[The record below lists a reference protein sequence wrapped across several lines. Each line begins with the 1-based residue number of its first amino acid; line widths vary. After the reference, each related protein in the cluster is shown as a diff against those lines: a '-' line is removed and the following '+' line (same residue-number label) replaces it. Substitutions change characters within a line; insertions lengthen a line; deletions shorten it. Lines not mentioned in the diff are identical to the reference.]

1 MDRYGVLRRRG
12 ECAWAAWPGQQVH
25 TLPCPCG
32 AQRWM
37 LEAFCQLP
45 CRMLD
50 PMPDAGSHA
59 RSHARSHASKLP
71 EVPEFP
77 QLPAARQASPARGSL
92 GVNRGALIR
101 PGVLRPCCPA
111 APRME
116 PEPTVHPAKRKPHA
130 TASLPTASLPST
142 EATALSCQGVWLLLC
157 LCFPPSALCRLLS
170 VVCVVSCS
178 EFVSRREAA
187 TSATIII
194 LATPQM
200 SIVERRTSKPKQLM
214 TK

>member
-1 MDRYGVLRRRG
+1 
-12 ECAWAAWPGQQVH
+12 
-25 TLPCPCG
+25 
-32 AQRWM
+32 
-37 LEAFCQLP
+37 
-45 CRMLD
+45 
-50 PMPDAGSHA
+50 MPDAGSHA

-116 PEPTVHPAKRKPHA
+116 PEPTVHPP
-130 TASLPTASLPST
+130 PPQT
-142 EATALSCQGVWLLLC
+142 EATRHGLAPYSISPVNRGHCTVLPGCVASPV
-157 LCFPPSALCRLLS
+157 SLLS
-170 VVCVVSCS
+170 AFCCLSPPVVCVVSCS

-187 TSATIII
+187 TSVTIVI